1 MRRYV
6 TLRSVESTTGSSDRH
21 FHSPET
27 MMCFIFVAVLL
38 AVAARAAAGDNAF
51 AQRRSILQ
59 AATPPVPQANDT
71 MAIAALAALQP
82 LILMLRNT
90 SLYSAELTTPVYIHN
105 VGGQVIDWILQL
117 SFPNISAG
125 PCLKIQKYNLKI
137 QKYSLKC

>member
-1 MRRYV
+1 MKR
-6 TLRSVESTTGSSDRH
+6 
-21 FHSPET
+21 FF
-27 MMCFIFVAVLL
+27 FISALL
-38 AVAARAAAGDNAF
+38 AASARAAAVDNAF
-51 AQRRSILQ
+51 AHRRRTVLQ

-71 MAIAALAALQP
+71 VAIAALAALQP

-90 SLYSAELTTPVYIHN
+90 SLYNAELTTPVYIPN